1 MRLGIEHAVSV
12 DELCAAYPLLDVI
25 DHDKSRAA
33 VRITQHL
40 FLFYQLFIC
49 LWSSFFLSVSTI

>member
-40 FLFYQLFIC
+40 L
-49 LWSSFFLSVSTI
+49 LSILSTIHLSLK